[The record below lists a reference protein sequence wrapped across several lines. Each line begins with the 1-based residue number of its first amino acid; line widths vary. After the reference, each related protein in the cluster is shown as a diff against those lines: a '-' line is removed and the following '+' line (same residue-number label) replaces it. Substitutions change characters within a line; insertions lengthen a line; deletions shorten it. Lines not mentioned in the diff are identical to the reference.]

1 MRYELTQDLLT
12 GNQLIDSEHRQLFDA
27 INALLDACA
36 QGAGRTKINE
46 TVQFLNSYVSK
57 HFRDEEQLQLQ
68 SKYPG
73 YNAHHTFHEGYK
85 RELAAA
91 ANQIGA
97 VEILKKNNVWIYGT
111 DAAGTSYTDADFTGG
126 TAFVIGSEGFGM
138 SRLVGEKC
146 DAMLSLPMRG
156 KVNSL
161 NASVAAGIFLY
172 EAVRQRLAK

>member
-27 INALLDACA
+27 INALMDACA

-85 RELAAA
+85 RELA
-91 ANQIGA
+91 
-97 VEILKKNNVWIYGT
+97 
-111 DAAGTSYTDADFTGG
+111 
-126 TAFVIGSEGFGM
+126 
-138 SRLVGEKC
+138 
-146 DAMLSLPMRG
+146 
-156 KVNSL
+156 
-161 NASVAAGIFLY
+161 
-172 EAVRQRLAK
+172 EAVGAWATAGDARGGGAASAETVFTPFARCRANGGVHHARNTVRLL